1 MVENTLKYM
10 NERFGINLI
19 KLEFSIED
27 LTTEKILKKVEGIF
41 FQKIEHLSG
50 KSIKVFVFDNI
61 TALPSIK
68 MPINELVK

>member
-41 FQKIEHLSG
+41 FKENRTFKRKIN
-50 KSIKVFVFDNI
+50 KSICF
-61 TALPSIK
+61 
-68 MPINELVK
+68 